1 MSCGDKCKCD
11 CCKAKKK
18 AAAAAKRR
26 TKAKSSTAAAGHS
39 RRDRGTIAA
48 PLIMIHNPKSNE
60 LPRLNV
66 SNHPS
71 TMPKNGTSATQT
83 TTPSRVTMATQ
94 TDTPSRVTMATQ
106 TDALTRPLP
115 ELPRLRENVTR
126 PLYPQR
132 RTATAAQ
139 QDETLPYYGF
149 TTRTGRLATVRI
161 TEPQATARG
170 FNRLSSLFAAPRR
183 QPVAPS
189 AATVAPSA
197 ATAPPVAQQQGRAA
211 TDGTIHRLITNWNMV
226 ENTPNQTLR

>member
-26 TKAKSSTAAAGHS
+26 NKAKSSTVKKSAAAPV
-39 RRDRGTIAA
+39 I
-48 PLIMIHNPKSNE
+48 LIHNPKSNE
-60 LPRLNV
+60 LPTLNV

-71 TMPKNGTSATQT
+71 TRPSTASSATQT
-83 TTPSRVTMATQ
+83 T
-94 TDTPSRVTMATQ
+94 TPSRVTMATQ

-115 ELPRLRENVTR
+115 ELPRLREHVTR
-126 PLYPQR
+126 PAQR
-132 RTATAAQ
+132 PTAAQ
-139 QDETLPYYGF
+139 HDETLPHYGF

-161 TEPQATARG
+161 TEPQANARG
-170 FNRLSSLFAAPRR
+170 FNRLSSLFAASRR
-183 QPVAPS
+183 PPVASQPQ
-189 AATVAPSA
+189 AAA